1 MNDLVVFIYGL
12 GFACVTGAAFAFMW
26 KSMSIVQ
33 DELKKPVRKR
43 HPEMEDVKEGERL
56 LVFRM
61 EDDNTTDTDI

>member
-1 MNDLVVFIYGL
+1 MNDLVVFIYAI

-26 KSMSIVQ
+26 KSMSMVQ
-33 DELKKPVRKR
+33 DEMNKPVIKK

-61 EDDNTTDTDI
+61 EDDNTTNKNT

>member
-1 MNDLVVFIYGL
+1 MNDLVLFIYGI

-43 HPEMEDVKEGERL
+43 HPEMEEVKEGDEL
-56 LVFRM
+56 LVFRQL
-61 EDDNTTDTDI
+61 EDPDDK

>member
-1 MNDLVVFIYGL
+1 M
-12 GFACVTGAAFAFMW
+12 TGAAFAFMW

-33 DELKKPVRKR
+33 DELKKPVRKK

-61 EDDNTTDTDI
+61 EDDDTSDKNT

>member
-1 MNDLVVFIYGL
+1 MNDLVVFIYGI

-43 HPEMEDVKEGERL
+43 HPEMEDVKNGDEL
-56 LVFRM
+56 LVFRA
-61 EDDNTTDTDI
+61 EEKRE

>member
-1 MNDLVVFIYGL
+1 M
-12 GFACVTGAAFAFMW
+12 TGAAFAFMW

-56 LVFRM
+56 LVFRA
-61 EDDNTTDTDI
+61 EENKE